1 MKTKTVLLRGVE
13 IGAGRPKIIVPIVGK
28 TEQEILDKAAE
39 LVQAKPDVVEWRVDY
54 FQGGHKDTAF
64 LLIDKH
70 FAIFYEYLDYFQGV
84 GDVQRVVDTAREL
97 NEALGEIPIL
107 FTFRTK
113 REGGEKEIGMEDY
126 TALNR
131 AVAQSSYVDAVDVEI
146 FSGDEV
152 VRKNIAAIHDA
163 GAAVVGSSHEFHRT
177 PEHAELI
184 YRLRKMQNMGADILK
199 VAVMPQNKAD
209 VLTLLSATEEMY
221 RLYAQ
226 RPLLTMS
233 MASDGVIS
241 RLCGEVFGSAATFG
255 MVGQGSAPG
264 QIPADQLEQ
273 VLEILHRAL

>member
-39 LVQAKPDVVEWRVDY
+39 LVQAKPDVVEWRV
-54 FQGGHKDTAF
+54 
-64 LLIDKH
+64 
-70 FAIFYEYLDYFQGV
+70 DYFQGV

-146 FSGDEV
+146 F
-152 VRKNIAAIHDA
+152 A

-184 YRLRKMQNMGADILK
+184 YRLRKMQDMGADILK

>member
-1 MKTKTVLLRGVE
+1 MKK
-13 IGAGRPKIIVPIVGK
+13 A
-28 TEQEILDKAAE
+28 QEITDRTFE
-39 LVQAKPDVVEWRVDY
+39 D
-54 FQGGHKDTAF
+54 
-64 LLIDKH
+64 LLNI
-70 FAIFYEYLDYFQGV
+70 IRPGM
-84 GDVQRVVDTAREL
+84 T
-97 NEALGEIPIL
+97 
-107 FTFRTK
+107 
-113 REGGEKEIGMEDY
+113 EKE
-126 TALNR
+126 LC
-131 AVAQSSYVDAVDVEI
+131 
-146 FSGDEV
+146 
-152 VRKNIAAIHDA
+152 
-163 GAAVVGSSHEFHRT
+163 
-177 PEHAELI
+177 AELI
-184 YRLRKMQNMGADILK
+184 YRLRKMQDMGADILK

>member
-39 LVQAKPDVVEWRVDY
+39 LVQAKPDVVEWRV
-54 FQGGHKDTAF
+54 
-64 LLIDKH
+64 
-70 FAIFYEYLDYFQGV
+70 DYFQGV

-152 VRKNIAAIHDA
+152 VRKNIAA
-163 GAAVVGSSHEFHRT
+163 SHEFHRT

-184 YRLRKMQNMGADILK
+184 YRLRKMQDMGADILK

>member
-28 TEQEILDKAAE
+28 TEQEILDKAAQ

-54 FQGGHKDTAF
+54 FQG
-64 LLIDKH
+64 
-70 FAIFYEYLDYFQGV
+70 V
-84 GDVQRVVDTAREL
+84 GDVQRVVDTARQL

-131 AVAQSSYVDAVDVEI
+131 AVASRAMWTRWMWRFFPVTRWCARTSPP
-146 FSGDEV
+146 SMMP
-152 VRKNIAAIHDA
+152 

-184 YRLRKMQNMGADILK
+184 YRLRKMQDMGADILK

-221 RLYAQ
+221 RLYGPA
-226 RPLLTMS
+226 
-233 MASDGVIS
+233 AAADHVHGVG
-241 RLCGEVFGSAATFG
+241 RRHQPPGAARC
-255 MVGQGSAPG
+255 SAPPPPSAWWARLSPRPDPG
-264 QIPADQLEQ
+264 GSTGTGAGDPPQSAVSPDILSEQ
-273 VLEILHRAL
+273 GGE

>member
-1 MKTKTVLLRGVE
+1 M
-13 IGAGRPKIIVPIVGK
+13 
-28 TEQEILDKAAE
+28 
-39 LVQAKPDVVEWRVDY
+39 
-54 FQGGHKDTAF
+54 
-64 LLIDKH
+64 
-70 FAIFYEYLDYFQGV
+70 DYFQGV

-184 YRLRKMQNMGADILK
+184 YRLRKMQDMGADILK

-241 RLCGEVFGSAATFG
+241 RPVRRGVRLRRHLRHGGPRLRPRPDPGGSAGTGAG
-255 MVGQGSAPG
+255 DPPQSAVRFDR
-264 QIPADQLEQ
+264 PAWRQAG
-273 VLEILHRAL
+273 R

>member
-39 LVQAKPDVVEWRVDY
+39 LVQAKPDVVEWRV
-54 FQGGHKDTAF
+54 
-64 LLIDKH
+64 
-70 FAIFYEYLDYFQGV
+70 DYFQGV

-184 YRLRKMQNMGADILK
+184 YRLRKMQDMGADI
-199 VAVMPQNKAD
+199 
-209 VLTLLSATEEMY
+209 LTLLSATEEMY

-264 QIPADQLEQ
+264 QIPAYQLEQ

>member
-39 LVQAKPDVVEWRVDY
+39 LVQAKPDVVEWRV
-54 FQGGHKDTAF
+54 
-64 LLIDKH
+64 
-70 FAIFYEYLDYFQGV
+70 DYFQGV

-131 AVAQSSYVDAVDVEI
+131 AVAQSSYVDAGDVEI

-152 VRKNIAAIHDA
+152 GRKNISAIRDA
-163 GAAVVGSSHEFHRT
+163 GAAVVGASHEFHRA

-184 YRLRKMQNMGADILK
+184 YRLRKMQDMGADILK

-273 VLEILHRAL
+273 VLEIRNRAV

>member
-54 FQGGHKDTAF
+54 FQG
-64 LLIDKH
+64 
-70 FAIFYEYLDYFQGV
+70 V

-97 NEALGEIPIL
+97 NEAL
-107 FTFRTK
+107 
-113 REGGEKEIGMEDY
+113 GEKEIGMEDY

-184 YRLRKMQNMGADILK
+184 YRLRKMQDMGADILK

>member
-39 LVQAKPDVVEWRVDY
+39 LVQAKPDVVEWRV
-54 FQGGHKDTAF
+54 
-64 LLIDKH
+64 
-70 FAIFYEYLDYFQGV
+70 DYFQGV

-163 GAAVVGSSHEFHRT
+163 GAAVVGSSHEFHR
-177 PEHAELI
+177 
-184 YRLRKMQNMGADILK
+184 LRKMQDMGADILK

>member
-39 LVQAKPDVVEWRVDY
+39 LVQAKPDVVEWRV
-54 FQGGHKDTAF
+54 
-64 LLIDKH
+64 
-70 FAIFYEYLDYFQGV
+70 DYFQGV

-146 FSGDEV
+146 FPVTRWCARTSPPSMMPARRWWGPAMNSTGH
-152 VRKNIAAIHDA
+152 RSTP
-163 GAAVVGSSHEFHRT
+163 SSST
-177 PEHAELI
+177 
-184 YRLRKMQNMGADILK
+184 G
-199 VAVMPQNKAD
+199 
-209 VLTLLSATEEMY
+209 
-221 RLYAQ
+221 
-226 RPLLTMS
+226 
-233 MASDGVIS
+233 
-241 RLCGEVFGSAATFG
+241 CGRCRIWGPTS
-255 MVGQGSAPG
+255 
-264 QIPADQLEQ
+264 
-273 VLEILHRAL
+273 

>member
-39 LVQAKPDVVEWRVDY
+39 LVQAKPDVVEWRV
-54 FQGGHKDTAF
+54 
-64 LLIDKH
+64 
-70 FAIFYEYLDYFQGV
+70 DYFQGV

-184 YRLRKMQNMGADILK
+184 YRLRKMQDMGADILK

-209 VLTLLSATEEMY
+209 MY

>member
-39 LVQAKPDVVEWRVDY
+39 LVQAQARCGVMA
-54 FQGGHKDTAF
+54 GG
-64 LLIDKH
+64 LLPGRGRCP
-70 FAIFYEYLDYFQGV
+70 AGGGYCQRAERGTG
-84 GDVQRVVDTAREL
+84 GDPHPLHLPHQA
-97 NEALGEIPIL
+97 
-107 FTFRTK
+107 
-113 REGGEKEIGMEDY
+113 GGRRKGDRYGGLHRFEPG
-126 TALNR
+126 R
-131 AVAQSSYVDAVDVEI
+131 RQSSYVDAVDVEI

-184 YRLRKMQNMGADILK
+184 YRLRKMQDMGADILK

>member
-39 LVQAKPDVVEWRVDY
+39 LVQAKPDVVEWRV
-54 FQGGHKDTAF
+54 
-64 LLIDKH
+64 
-70 FAIFYEYLDYFQGV
+70 DYFQGV

-163 GAAVVGSSHEFHRT
+163 GAAVGSSHEFHRHRST
-177 PEHAELI
+177 PSSSTG
-184 YRLRKMQNMGADILK
+184 LRKMQDMGADILK

-226 RPLLTMS
+226 RRLLTMS

-255 MVGQGSAPG
+255 MVGQGSALG
-264 QIPADQLEQ
+264 QIPAGSAGTGAGDPPQSAVRFDRPAWRQ
-273 VLEILHRAL
+273 AGR

>member
-39 LVQAKPDVVEWRVDY
+39 LVQAKPDVVEWRV
-54 FQGGHKDTAF
+54 
-64 LLIDKH
+64 
-70 FAIFYEYLDYFQGV
+70 DYFQGV

-131 AVAQSSYVDAVDVEI
+131 AVAQSSYVDA
-146 FSGDEV
+146 
-152 VRKNIAAIHDA
+152 
-163 GAAVVGSSHEFHRT
+163 
-177 PEHAELI
+177 
-184 YRLRKMQNMGADILK
+184 
-199 VAVMPQNKAD
+199 
-209 VLTLLSATEEMY
+209 
-221 RLYAQ
+221 Q

>member
-28 TEQEILDKAAE
+28 TEQEILDKAAQ

-54 FQGGHKDTAF
+54 FQG
-64 LLIDKH
+64 
-70 FAIFYEYLDYFQGV
+70 V
-84 GDVQRVVDTAREL
+84 GDVQRVVDTARRL

-152 VRKNIAAIHDA
+152 VRKNISAIHDA

-184 YRLRKMQNMGADILK
+184 YRLYKFGSEEEAKGYCLYPLGCRGPQTKANCGVTMWNNRRSWCVQSGAADHVHGVGRRHQPPVRRGVRLRRHLRHGGPGLRPRPDPGGSAGTGAGDPPQSAVSPDILSE
-199 VAVMPQNKAD
+199 Q
-209 VLTLLSATEEMY
+209 
-221 RLYAQ
+221 
-226 RPLLTMS
+226 
-233 MASDGVIS
+233 G
-241 RLCGEVFGSAATFG
+241 GE
-255 MVGQGSAPG
+255 
-264 QIPADQLEQ
+264 
-273 VLEILHRAL
+273 